1 MRRLL
6 PLGIAALL
14 LPALACGR
22 ERAATPPLARP
33 VVVSA
38 VRPLDVEDRIEST
51 GQLLAKEHAEIAAE
65 VAGRITQIRVEEGA
79 SVRAGEVVVEI
90 DPERRRLAVEDARAG
105 LAEAVASLHE
115 QERQTARLQELRRR
129 AVASQAK
136 LEEAQTAL
144 SLARSRV
151 DAARANLG
159 LAERALRDAGVSA
172 PFDGL
177 LARRLVSRGEYVSE
191 GKPLFE
197 LVALSP
203 IEVEFHLAEVDSAR
217 VAVGRPVDVRVAPF
231 PDESF
236 AARVTVVS
244 PTLDPR
250 TRTLR
255 VKAQLDNADGRLRP
269 GLFARVDLG
278 VAKRSGVLFV
288 PEEAV
293 LQRADGSVV
302 FVVGA
307 ESRAQRRL
315 VETGAHRDGTVEV
328 VRGLAAGERVVVRGH
343 AELVDGAVVTPQE
356 AGDAGSDA
364 PLAAASGA
372 ETP

>member
-1 MRRLL
+1 MQRLP
-6 PLGIAALL
+6 PLGIAAVLL
-14 LPALACGR
+14 LDLACGR
-22 ERAATPPLARP
+22 ERAAAPPAARP
-33 VVVSA
+33 VIVAPVRA
-38 VRPLDVEDRIEST
+38 VDVEDRIEST

-65 VAGRITQIRVEEGA
+65 VGGRITQLRVEEGA
-79 SVRAGEVVVEI
+79 SVRAGDVVMEI
-90 DPERRRLAVEDARAG
+90 DPERRRLVLEDARARV
-105 LAEAVASLHE
+105 AEALVSLRE
-115 QERQTARLQELRRR
+115 QERQTARLRELQRR

-144 SLARSRV
+144 SLARSRA
-151 DAARANLG
+151 DGARANLG
-159 LAERALRDAGVSA
+159 MAERALRDASVSA

-177 LARRLVSRGEYVSE
+177 VARRLVSRGEYVTE

-203 IEVEFHLAEVDSAR
+203 IEVEFHLAEVDSGR

-236 AARVTVVS
+236 GALVTVVS
-244 PTLDPR
+244 PTLDPK

-255 VKAQLDNADGRLRP
+255 VKAQLENADGRLRP
-269 GLFARVDLG
+269 GLFARIDLG
-278 VAKRSGVLFV
+278 VAKRSGVIFV

-302 FVVGA
+302 FVVSA
-307 ESRAQRRL
+307 QSRAERRL

-328 VRGLAAGERVVVRGH
+328 ARGLAAGDRVVVRGH
-343 AELVDGAVVTPQE
+343 AELVDGMAVAPRE
-356 AGDAGSDA
+356 AGDAGPDA
-364 PLAAASGA
+364 PLAAAAGT
-372 ETP
+372 ERP